1 MIIKNALVYT
11 PAHTFAPGDLAVR
24 DGRIDPDTAPL
35 VRDAGAT
42 VLVAGSAVYGKADRA
57 AAIAAIRGE

>member
-1 MIIKNALVYT
+1 MLDEANPGCALEV
-11 PAHTFAPGDLAVR
+11 
-24 DGRIDPDTAPL
+24 DGGIDPDTAPL